1 MKGQVRKATPQ
12 DFPYILDLYMKGLE
26 ELGENYL
33 ESMCLKK
40 VVLSYHL
47 APCFLLVDCDNIIGI
62 AGLTTVT
69 SSHNGDA
76 TLSDYMFYVLPE
88 HRSLENLSSLVEA
101 AKEFAS
107 ETDMPLILNFI
118 VKNNHKINE
127 RLMRMHGLEV
137 RYIAGIY
144 HE

>member
-1 MKGQVRKATPQ
+1 MIRKATPQ

-26 ELGENYL
+26 ELGEHYL

-88 HRSLENLSSLVEA
+88 HRNKYSFDTGVEVLRWIYDNEPSYKKVIAQVHQRKKSLLELS
-101 AKEFAS
+101 
-107 ETDMPLILNFI
+107 
-118 VKNNHKINE
+118 
-127 RLMRMHGLEV
+127 
-137 RYIAGIY
+137 
-144 HE
+144 